1 MAHKRTDKPVP
12 EVVWAMNTD
21 ACESCGEPAPEPLLR
36 SVALRVDGDRVDGQ
50 TLCPECFSDWI
61 ARYQAEMA
69 NEMPEPKSD
78 AEADAGSD
86 ITIAEETEPTPDIGT
101 GSNALDQTVA
111 NAENR
116 AESGAQS
123 NARGQSSD
131 LASHPTCGSAG
142 DDIKEV
148 GGQPPQGPGS
158 NDGVEIDL
166 DAEDGDGDDSE
177 NDDSSLF

>member
-1 MAHKRTDKPVP
+1 
-12 EVVWAMNTD
+12 MNTD

-36 SVALRVDGDRVDGQ
+36 SVTLRVDGDRVDGQ

-69 NEMPEPKSD
+69 NEMPEPKAD
-78 AEADAGSD
+78 AEPDAGSD
-86 ITIAEETEPTPDIGT
+86 ITIADETEPTPDIGT

-116 AESGAQS
+116 GKSGAQS

-131 LASHPTCGSAG
+131 LASHPTGG

-148 GGQPPQGPGS
+148 GGKPPQGPGS
-158 NDGVEIDL
+158 NDVEIDL
-166 DAEDGDGDDSE
+166 NAEDGDSDDSE
-177 NDDSSLF
+177 NDDSGLF